1 MKYYFVLVAILGLS
15 LEAYSQSS
23 LYQTSPQHKLDH
35 NLELFDKQLFSASIY
50 DNTRLLEK
58 PVNAGQAK
66 TAELNRAM
74 GALQLESPDGA
85 GLMKKYIFDHASDP
99 SVTTAGL
106 YLGDHFF
113 FKRNFKEALEG
124 YKLVDAGKLPV
135 EQQAEVLFKQG
146 YSHFQL
152 NQFAE
157 AAPYF
162 DKGKALNV
170 KASFD
175 SYYYSGFIAMENG
188 NTEKA
193 IADLQVAAQSP
204 YYADKVPYLL
214 AALYYRQGSYDQLI
228 SYAEPK
234 MTTGQN
240 LEKKD
245 VIYLYLAE
253 AYYAKQ
259 NFPKAAEN
267 YDAFINSRKGE
278 ELGRN
283 EIYKAGISQFE
294 IKNYQ
299 RATDYL
305 KVSASSDDE
314 IGQASSY
321 YLAQSYLKLEN
332 YQFASTSFQS
342 AAKSDFNPAIKEESI
357 FNYAKVNLQKGSF
370 QDAIT
375 ALDEYIDSY
384 PSGKYKG
391 EAENLL
397 SEALVNTNDY
407 LRAIDQMDK
416 ISNKSARIQEAY
428 QKVAFYQAMV
438 YYRDQ
443 KFNPA
448 LAYLDK
454 SLKYPVD
461 KNMVLDSYFWKGEIS
476 SAAGNL
482 PEAIKSYE
490 QVLRN
495 RPSGASGTV
504 AKTYYGLG
512 YAYFNSQQYPK
523 AEEQFRRFTENRQII
538 ANKQQYD
545 DAVLRLGD
553 SYYVQKRFA
562 EAASTFQR
570 AINEG
575 NSGVDYAYYRLAV
588 VQNFQSNNQ
597 QALSQLDVLI
607 SRYPNSLYLEDALYQ
622 RGQIYMEE
630 TSYQAASVSFSDL
643 ISTKPNSPFVPYAL
657 EGRAVANFSLQ
668 NYDQTVKDYSM
679 ILNNHPNSEN
689 SETALKGLQETLAL
703 QGRSGEFSDYLDK
716 YKGANPSNESV
727 QSLEFEA
734 AKGTYFDKNFA
745 QATRSFESYLKNYP
759 QSAQRADALY
769 FLGDSYLQLGDTD
782 KALAQFKILEREPA
796 SPQRIRAMQ
805 KIGTIELERGNFAQ
819 AIPYLETSVENA
831 RSKPEE
837 AEAVQGLMIANFE
850 TKNYQK
856 AIAQAERLAT
866 LDGVIPESSPKAL
879 LIKAKSQREL
889 NQSSQAELTLTALVA
904 DYKTEQGAEG
914 LYWLAFAMQ
923 EKGDIT
929 QSNELIFDQSGPF
942 ANYGYWYGRV
952 FLLLADNY
960 LKSGEEFQAK
970 ATLESVVVNATNEEI
985 KQMAQSKLQTLN

>member
-1 MKYYFVLVAILGLS
+1 MKYHLVLLASLGLS

-23 LYQTSPQHKLDH
+23 LYQTSPQQKLDH
-35 NLELFDKQLFSASIY
+35 NLELFEKQLFSASIY
-50 DNTRLLEK
+50 DNTRLLAR
-58 PVNAGQAK
+58 PVNSGQAK
-66 TAELNRAM
+66 NAELNRAM
-74 GALQLESPDGA
+74 AALQVESPDGA
-85 GLMKKYIFDHASDP
+85 GLMKSYIYDHGNDP

-113 FKRNFKEALEG
+113 FKRNFPEAIDS
-124 YKLVDAGKLPV
+124 YKLVNTEKLTL
-135 EQQAEVLFKQG
+135 ENRAEVLFKQG

-152 NQFAE
+152 NQYGQ

-162 DKGKALNV
+162 DAGKVLNQQ
-170 KASFD
+170 ASFD
-175 SYYYSGFIAMENG
+175 SYYYSGFIAMDNG
-188 NTEKA
+188 NTAKA
-193 IADLQVAAQSP
+193 ISDLQTASQSA
-204 YYADKVPYLL
+204 YYANKVPYLL
-214 AALYYRQGSYDQLI
+214 AALYYKQGSYDQLI
-228 SYAEPK
+228 SFAEPK
-234 MTTGQN
+234 LTNGQN
-240 LEKKD
+240 LEKRE

-253 AYYAKQ
+253 AYYAKK

-267 YDAFINSRKGE
+267 YDAYINSRKGE
-278 ELGRN
+278 LGR
-283 EIYKAGISQFE
+283 EEVYKAGISQFE

-305 KVSASSDDE
+305 KVSASSSDE

-370 QDAIT
+370 QAAIT
-375 ALDEYIDSY
+375 ALDEYVESY
-384 PSGKYKG
+384 PSGKYRA

-397 SEALVNTNDY
+397 SEELVNTNDY

-416 ISNKSARIQEAY
+416 IANKSPRIQEAY

-443 KFNPA
+443 KWNPA

-461 KNMVLDSYFWKGEIS
+461 KSMVLDSYFWKGEIN
-476 SAAGNL
+476 SAADNL
-482 PEAIKSYE
+482 PQAIKSYE
-490 QVLRN
+490 SVISQ
-495 RPSGASGTV
+495 RPSGTNGTV
-504 AKTYYGLG
+504 SKTHYGLG

-523 AEEQFRRFTENRQII
+523 AEEQFRKFTENRQII

-545 DAVLRLGD
+545 DALLRLGD
-553 SYYVQKRFA
+553 CYYVQKRFG

-588 VQNFQSNNQ
+588 VQNFQSSNQ
-597 QALSQLDVLI
+597 QALGQLDVLI

-643 ISTKPNSPFVPYAL
+643 LRTKPNSPFVPYAL

-668 NYDQTVKDYSM
+668 NYDQTIKDYST
-679 ILNNHPNSEN
+679 ILNNHPNAEN
-689 SETALKGLQETLAL
+689 AETALKGLQETLAL
-703 QGRSGEFSDYLDK
+703 QGRSGEFSDYLTK
-716 YKGANPSNESV
+716 YKGANPSNV

-734 AKGTYFDKNFA
+734 AKGTFFDKNYS
-745 QATRSFESYLKNYP
+745 QAIRGFENYLKNYP

-769 FLGDSYLQLGDTD
+769 FLGDSYMQVGDTE
-782 KALAQFKILEREPA
+782 KALAQFKTLEREPA
-796 SPQRIRAMQ
+796 SPQRLRAMQ
-805 KIGTIELERGNFAQ
+805 KIGVIELERGNFAQ
-819 AIPYLETSVENA
+819 AIPYLETSVQNA

-837 AEAVQGLMIANFE
+837 AEAVQGLMIANFQ
-850 TKNYQK
+850 TRKYQQ
-856 AIAQAERLAT
+856 AITQAERLAT

-879 LIKAKSQREL
+879 LIKAKSQKEL
-889 NQSSQAELTLTALVA
+889 NQKPQSELTLTALVA

-914 LYWLAFAMQ
+914 LYLLALGAQ
-923 EKGDIT
+923 EKGEIT
-929 QSNELIFDQSGPF
+929 QSSELIFDQSGPF
-942 ANYGYWYGRV
+942 VNYDYWYGRI

-960 LKSGEEFQAK
+960 VKSGEEFQAK
-970 ATLESVVVNATNEEI
+970 ATLESIVENSTNAEI
-985 KQMAQSKLQTLN
+985 KQMAQSKLQTLK

>member
-1 MKYYFVLVAILGLS
+1 MKYHLVLLASLGLS
-15 LEAYSQSS
+15 LEAYSQST
-23 LYQTSPQHKLDH
+23 LYQTSPQQKLDH
-35 NLELFDKQLFSASIY
+35 NLALFDKQLFSASIY

-58 PVNAGQAK
+58 PVSSGQAK

-74 GALQLESPDGA
+74 AALQLESPDGA
-85 GLMKKYIFDHASDP
+85 GLMKSYIYDHGNDP

-113 FKRNFKEALEG
+113 FKRNFTEAIDSYG
-124 YKLVDAGKLPV
+124 LVDVEKLPL
-135 EQQAEVLFKQG
+135 ETQAEVLFKQG

-152 NQFAE
+152 NQYDL

-162 DKGKALNV
+162 DKGKALNQQ
-170 KASFD
+170 ASFD
-175 SYYYSGFIAMENG
+175 SYYYSGFIAMEKG
-188 NTEKA
+188 NTPKA
-193 IADLQVAAQSP
+193 IADLQTASQSP
-204 YYADKVPYLL
+204 YYANKVPYLL

-234 MTTGQN
+234 LTNGQN
-240 LEKKD
+240 LEKKE

-253 AYYAKQ
+253 AYYAKRD
-259 NFPKAAEN
+259 FAKAAEN

-278 ELGRN
+278 LGRE

-305 KVSASSDDE
+305 KVSASTSDE

-321 YLAQSYLKLEN
+321 YLGHAYLKLEN

-342 AAKSDFNPAIKEESI
+342 AAKSDFNPTIKEESI

-370 QDAIT
+370 QSAIT
-375 ALDEYIDSY
+375 ALDEYVETY
-384 PSGKYKG
+384 PSGKYRT

-407 LRAIDQMDK
+407 LRAIEQMDK
-416 ISNKSARIQEAY
+416 ITNKSPRIQEAY

-443 KFNPA
+443 KWNPA

-461 KNMVLDSYFWKGEIS
+461 KNLTLDSYFWKGEIN
-476 SAAGNL
+476 SAADNL
-482 PEAIKSYE
+482 PQAIKSYE
-490 QVLRN
+490 SVLSQ
-495 RPSGASGTV
+495 RPSGPNGTV

-545 DAVLRLGD
+545 DALLRLGD
-553 SYYVQKRFA
+553 CYYVQKRFG

-575 NSGVDYAYYRLAV
+575 NAGVDYAYYRLAV
-588 VQNFQSNNQ
+588 VQNFQSRNQ
-597 QALSQLDVLI
+597 EALGQLDVLI

-630 TSYQAASVSFSDL
+630 TSYQAASISFSDL
-643 ISTKPNSPFVPYAL
+643 LSSKPNSPFVPYAL

-668 NYDQTVKDYSM
+668 NYDQTIRDYST
-679 ILNNHPNSEN
+679 ILNNHPNAQN
-689 SETALKGLQETLAL
+689 AETALKGLQETLAL
-703 QGRSGEFSDYLDK
+703 QGRSGEFSDYLTK
-716 YKGANPSNESV
+716 YKGANPSSGSV

-734 AKGTYFDKNFA
+734 AKGAFFDKNYF
-745 QATRSFESYLKNYP
+745 QAIRSFENYLRSYP

-769 FLGDSYLQLGDTD
+769 FLGDSYMQVGDTD
-782 KALAQFKILEREPA
+782 NALAQFKALEREPA

-819 AIPYLETSVENA
+819 AIPYLETSVQNA

-837 AEAVQGLMIANFE
+837 AEAVLGLMTANFE
-850 TKNYQK
+850 TKKYQQ
-856 AIAQAERLAT
+856 AIVQAERLST
-866 LDGVIPESSPKAL
+866 LDGVIPESSPRAL
-879 LIKAKSQREL
+879 LVKAKSQREL
-889 NQSSQAELTLTALVA
+889 NQKPQAELTLTALVA

-914 LYWLAFAMQ
+914 LYWLALALQ
-923 EKGDIT
+923 EKGEIT
-929 QSNELIFDQSGPF
+929 QSNELIFDQSGAF
-942 ANYGYWYGRV
+942 VNYDYWYGRI

-960 LKSGEEFQAK
+960 VKSGEEFQAK
-970 ATLESVVVNATNEEI
+970 ATLESIVENSTNAEI
-985 KQMAQSKLQTLN
+985 KEMAQSKLQTLN